1 VSEQSK
7 KILYIEDE
15 SVMIELVRLILG
27 GRGFEVVGAAN
38 GRDGLEIAGR
48 ESPDLILLDLM
59 MPDIDGWQVY
69 RQLKAHPDLKNT
81 PVIVVTAK
89 AQPIDKVLGLSIAKV
104 DDYITKPFEPK
115 ELLRSVRRVLGQSG
129 LPWGG

>member
-1 VSEQSK
+1 VFEQPK

-27 GRGFEVVGAAN
+27 GRGFEVVGAVS

-69 RQLKAHPDLKNT
+69 RQLKAHPELKDI

-89 AQPIDKVLGLSIAKV
+89 AQAIDKVLGLSIAKV

-129 LPWGG
+129 LPRGG